1 MPHYVPCGPRSARLA
16 QLRPSVGVAAL
27 VAAALLAAGCGTD
40 SAAEAPPP
48 SSPATVAPPATT
60 TTSVDPA
67 VQDRLV
73 VAVTQYLAVY
83 DSVYADPTQDL
94 AVVDTVAGG
103 QEAASLRDQASQVAE
118 QGLVVEGSV
127 ELLRLRVDDIT
138 PSPAEGGPTTANVT
152 TCNDVSGT
160 TVTNPDGTSNVDPNR
175 LAETQAELQLQNTT
189 PASPD
194 GWRVT
199 QVRTGPTVACDAT

>member
-1 MPHYVPCGPRSARLA
+1 MQVRPRQPVVA
-16 QLRPSVGVAAL
+16 VAAL
-27 VAAALLAAGCGTD
+27 AVAALLTAGCGTD
-40 SAAEAPPP
+40 SAVEAPRP
-48 SSPATVAPPATT
+48 SSAATMTPPATT
-60 TTSVDPA
+60 TLTVDPA
-67 VQDRLV
+67 VQEQLV
-73 VAVTQYLAVY
+73 AAVTRYLAVY
-83 DSVYADPTQDL
+83 DGVYSDPTQDL

-103 QEAASLRDQASQVAE
+103 EEAASLRDQAMQVAA
-118 QGLVVEGSV
+118 QGLAVEGSV

-138 PSPAEGGPTTANVT
+138 PSPSEDGPTTANVT

-189 PASPD
+189 PSNPD

-199 QVRTGPTVACDAT
+199 QVRTGPTVPCEAT